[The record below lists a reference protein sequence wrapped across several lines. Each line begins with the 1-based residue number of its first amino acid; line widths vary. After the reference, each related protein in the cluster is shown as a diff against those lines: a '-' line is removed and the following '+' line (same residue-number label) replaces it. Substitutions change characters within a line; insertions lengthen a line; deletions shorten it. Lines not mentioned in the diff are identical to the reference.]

1 MANNVSS
8 AQGVDRGE
16 WASPVPS
23 KNWAKDKQSKE
34 VADNNHINK
43 SKSTF
48 TTREAPIVVEGKKVS
63 FYYNDMVPNRAYRAL
78 VAGKPHMFIKDETG
92 AIDIYVVK

>member
-1 MANNVSS
+1 MASNVTT
-8 AQGVDRGE
+8 AQGVERGE
-16 WASPVPS
+16 WATPISS
-23 KNWAKDKQSKE
+23 MNQAKDKQGEE

-43 SKSTF
+43 NKSTF
-48 TTREAPIVVEGKKVS
+48 TTRETPVVVEGKKVS
-63 FYYNDMVPNRAYRAL
+63 FYYNDMVPNCAYRAL